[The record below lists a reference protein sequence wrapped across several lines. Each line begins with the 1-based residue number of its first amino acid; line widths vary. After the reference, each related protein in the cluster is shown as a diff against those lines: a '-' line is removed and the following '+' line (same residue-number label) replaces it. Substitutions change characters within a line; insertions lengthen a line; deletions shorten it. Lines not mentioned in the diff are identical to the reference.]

1 MEVPIKEVCRD
12 IIRNDFSISD
22 PKMPEFLELLSKHGA
37 DECWHKCGT
46 FKEHLFHIWRICKIW
61 NQSDAICRL
70 GLFHSAYSN
79 SYVNLAIFRRDVDR
93 QHLKQLLGEE
103 AEELIYTFCVIP
115 RHQLIFNIILGTG
128 EIPKNGVTVKNILD
142 GSDIHLSEKI
152 IACFAI
158 LTVADFGDQR
168 YGWQDLLYGNENA
181 KMTWNNDADPGALWP
196 GDGKPGLWVSWA
208 SHLTKIVKDAN
219 VTGVVL
225 PPIFNNCLETLSEE
239 NELKAR
245 DLYWKVITEYTPS
258 DKAEKARELLHECVS
273 LNPYVGEPHVLLA
286 QIYIQKKRNLKVQ
299 LNMGK
304 KHWSCY
310 KYGGPLGTKGC
321 HGKDGLLGL
330 GLSYSMQTLKLG
342 LKPVMLL
349 LVLG

>member
-1 MEVPIKEVCRD
+1 
-12 IIRNDFSISD
+12 
-22 PKMPEFLELLSKHGA
+22 
-37 DECWHKCGT
+37 
-46 FKEHLFHIWRICKIW
+46 
-61 NQSDAICRL
+61 
-70 GLFHSAYSN
+70 
-79 SYVNLAIFRRDVDR
+79 
-93 QHLKQLLGEE
+93 
-103 AEELIYTFCVIP
+103 
-115 RHQLIFNIILGTG
+115 
-128 EIPKNGVTVKNILD
+128 VK
-142 GSDIHLSEKI
+142 KI

-286 QIYIQKKRNLKVQ
+286 QIYIQKK
-299 LNMGK
+299 GI
-304 KHWSCY
+304 
-310 KYGGPLGTKGC
+310 
-321 HGKDGLLGL
+321 
-330 GLSYSMQTLKLG
+330 
-342 LKPVMLL
+342 
-349 LVLG
+349 